1 MIKRTHLTMADM
13 LRRIVFTGQD
23 QFDKFDTSLQ
33 AVAWATRTTISTAT
47 NYSPR
52 QLIFNH
58 NMIMQTAVTVNWETI
73 KQKRR
78 KLVVVASNRENKNRI
93 EHSYSF
99 DDQIL
104 IILDKIEQGPKL
116 SSPININP
124 FIKL

>member
-1 MIKRTHLTMADM
+1 
-13 LRRIVFTGQD
+13 
-23 QFDKFDTSLQ
+23 
-33 AVAWATRTTISTAT
+33 
-47 NYSPR
+47 
-52 QLIFNH
+52 
-58 NMIMQTAVTVNWETI
+58 MIMQTAVTVNWETI